1 MDPNKGTII
10 RLVIVILPEI
20 VQELQTTMEL
30 LTHITNTRS
39 CTDTSTY
46 PQIILSRW
54 DASFIFLFWPPK
66 IILNVGKEVL
76 GWKTTFHC
84 SVVKPQDDSPE
95 KLKVQFRKA
104 SFYKTITME
113 GRASV
118 RMMSKLS
125 RMSEKG
131 KVFVEK
137 ERDFFFFME
146 DRGRAGG
153 LAEGCMDTVSRR
165 GG

>member
-1 MDPNKGTII
+1 M
-10 RLVIVILPEI
+10 
-20 VQELQTTMEL
+20 
-30 LTHITNTRS
+30 
-39 CTDTSTY
+39 
-46 PQIILSRW
+46 
-54 DASFIFLFWPPK
+54 
-66 IILNVGKEVL
+66 
-76 GWKTTFHC
+76 
-84 SVVKPQDDSPE
+84 
-95 KLKVQFRKA
+95 
-104 SFYKTITME
+104 TME

-125 RMSEKG
+125 RMSENG